1 MKIVDV
7 DPGSP
12 LFGHVRPG
20 FELLDINGEKVQDT
34 IDFTFKVTD
43 ERINIRF
50 ADTSGRELDFQFD
63 DISAGMLGLTLDD
76 RKIRFCKNDCIFCF
90 VDQQPQG
97 MRRTLYFRDEDF
109 RLSFTHGN
117 FVTLSNT
124 TEADLER
131 IVSQRLSPLYI
142 SVHATD
148 DKLRRCMMR
157 NEKLAPIL
165 PRLKYLCDNGIT
177 LQTQVVV
184 CPDVNDGVHLERTIE
199 ELSAL
204 YPSVETLAVV
214 PVGLTKYRKQLPGL
228 RRHTAD
234 EAATIIDFVESRQK
248 KYLKS
253 LGSRFVWPADEFY
266 VAAGRDF
273 PRLSAYEEM
282 SQFENGIGMVRHFIT
297 GFNRTRTRLKG
308 INSDKRVLFLTG
320 ASAYPFFSGEIMPY
334 LTDDLGLDID
344 LQVVPNQFWGE
355 MVTVSGLLTGQDLLA
370 FARKIADNYDMIVLP
385 PNCLNG
391 DELFL
396 DNLSLAEFRK
406 MLPAKILVG
415 QYQLSK
421 TIRELYS

>member
-20 FELLDINGEKVQDT
+20 FELLDINGEKVVDS
-34 IDFTFKVTD
+34 IDYTFKITD

-50 ADTSGRELDFQFD
+50 ADSRGQEIDFQFD

-76 RKIRFCKNDCIFCF
+76 HKIRFCKNDCIFCF

-131 IVSQRLSPLYI
+131 IVTQRLSPLYI

-165 PRLKYLCDNGIT
+165 PRLKYLCENGIT
-177 LQTQVVV
+177 LHTQVVV
-184 CPDVNDGVHLERTIE
+184 CPEINDGDHLERTID
-199 ELSAL
+199 ELSVL
-204 YPSVETLAVV
+204 YPEVQTLAVV
-214 PVGLTKYRKQLPGL
+214 PVGLTKYRRQLTEL

-234 EAATIIDFVESRQK
+234 EAGKIISFVESKQK
-248 KYLKS
+248 KYLAT

-266 VAAGRDF
+266 VAAEEDF

-282 SQFENGIGMVRHFIT
+282 QQFENGIGMVRQFIT
-297 GFNRTRTRLKG
+297 GFNRTRSRLKG
-308 INSDKRVLFLTG
+308 ISSNRRVLFLTG
-320 ASAYPFFSGEIMPY
+320 ASAHPFFSRDIMPY
-334 LTDDLGLDID
+334 LTDELGLDID
-344 LQVVPNQFWGE
+344 LRVVPNRFWGE

-370 FARKIADNYDMIVLP
+370 FARRIADDYDIIVVP

-391 DELFL
+391 DDLFL
-396 DNLSLAEFRK
+396 DNLSLAEFK
-406 MLPAKILVG
+406 QMLPAEVLVG

-421 TIRELYS
+421 TIKELYS